1 MRDAL
6 EKKGSPCLS
15 DVYLT
20 HNDVVAGDFS
30 FHLLKIAFIMS
41 FPLMNGTLFSV
52 SVLCYL

>member
-6 EKKGSPCLS
+6 EKKESPCRS

-20 HNDVVAGDFS
+20 HNDIVAGGFS
-30 FHLLKIAFIMS
+30 FHLLKIAFIKS
-41 FPLMNGTLFSV
+41 FPLMHGTLFSV